1 MRSDRKALSL
11 EPIRITFQD
20 GSVRAFPR
28 GTTFEEMARAWD
40 PSVAARAIAA
50 IADGVER
57 DIYLAPDRDAAVRF
71 VTPDSPE
78 ALGIY
83 RHTTSHLLAHAV
95 KELFPEVK
103 IGIGPATDE
112 GFFYDFERAAPFT
125 PEDLERI
132 ESRMREIKARDLPIR
147 RVEQAKEEALRYFR
161 GLGDNLK
168 VELVDEKGGA
178 VVSCYRQDSF
188 MDFCTGPHVPS
199 TGRLGA
205 FKLLSLA
212 GAYWKGSEHNQQ
224 LQRIYGTAF
233 ATEEQLQVH
242 MKMLEEARKR
252 DHRKLGP
259 ALDLFSIEETAGP
272 GLIFWHPN
280 GTAVRQV
287 LEDYWK
293 AQHLRHGYQLV
304 TTPHIA
310 RDELWRLS
318 GHLEY
323 YKENMYTFPI
333 DETGYVLKPMNCPG
347 HSLIYKA
354 RLRSYRE
361 LPVRYAELGTVYRY
375 ERSGVLHGMMRV
387 RGFTQDDAHIYCTR
401 EQIEDEIKG
410 VLDLCLDFLRTF
422 GYDRYEVDLSV
433 WDPARP
439 ASYAGDADGWAMGE
453 QALTR
458 ALVSRGLTYTRREG
472 EAAFYGPK
480 IDIKMFDAIGRAW
493 QGPTIQ
499 FDFNL
504 PRRLAITYI
513 GSDSAPTPVV
523 MVHRAIYGSLERFMG
538 GLVEHY
544 AGAFPLW
551 LAPVQAVVLPIAD
564 RHREY
569 GGTVRRDLAA
579 AGLRV
584 ELDERNEKI
593 GAKIRDAQLRKI
605 PYMLVAG
612 DREAQ
617 ARSVAVRSRR
627 EGDLGP
633 MAIEAIRDQMVTMQA
648 DRVLGP

>member
-1 MRSDRKALSL
+1 LDLINVTL
-11 EPIRITFQD
+11 PD
-20 GSVRAFPR
+20 GSTRQFPK
-28 GTTFEEMARAWD
+28 GTTCGEMARAWD
-40 PSVAARAIAA
+40 PAVHARAIAA
-50 IADGVER
+50 VVDGQPR
-57 DIYLAPDRDAAVRF
+57 DIYLPLNRDASVRF
-71 VTPDSPE
+71 VTPDSAE
-78 ALGIY
+78 ALEIY

-103 IGIGPATDE
+103 IGIGPATEE
-112 GFFYDFERAAPFT
+112 GFFYDFERPTPFT

-132 ESRMREIKARDLPIR
+132 ETRMKEIKARDLPIR
-147 RVEQAKEEALRYFR
+147 RIEQPKADALRYFR
-161 GLGDNLK
+161 DLGDNLK
-168 VELVDEKGGA
+168 VELVSEKGGD

-205 FKLLSLA
+205 FRLLSLA
-212 GAYWKGSEHNQQ
+212 GAYWKGSEKNQQ

-233 ATEEQLQVH
+233 ATDEQLAAH
-242 MKMLEEARKR
+242 LHMLEEAKKR

-259 ALDLFSIEETAGP
+259 ALDLFSVEETAGP

-280 GTAVRQV
+280 GTVVRQV
-287 LEDYWK
+287 LEDFWK
-293 AQHLRHGYQLV
+293 ERHRRHGYQLV

-310 RDELWRLS
+310 RDELWRMS

-323 YKENMYTFPI
+323 YKDNMYTFPI
-333 DETGYVLKPMNCPG
+333 EETGYVIKPMNCPG
-347 HSLIYKA
+347 HSLIYKS

-401 EQIEDEIKG
+401 DQVASEILG
-410 VLDLCLDFLRTF
+410 VLDLCLEFLKTF
-422 GYDRYEVDLSV
+422 GYEKYEVDLSV
-433 WDPARP
+433 WDPSQP
-439 ASYAGDADGWAMGE
+439 QNYAGTADGWEMGE
-453 QALTR
+453 KALTG
-458 ALVSRGLTYTRREG
+458 ALVARGLPYTRREG

-493 QGPTIQ
+493 QGPTVQ
-499 FDFNL
+499 FDFNM
-504 PRRLAITYI
+504 PRRLGITYVAP
-513 GSDSAPTPVV
+513 DSSATPVI

-564 RHREY
+564 RHRDY
-569 GGTVRRDLAA
+569 AASVRQALVD
-579 AGLRV
+579 AGLRA

-593 GAKIRDAQLRKI
+593 GAKIRDAQLRKV

-612 DREAQ
+612 DRESQ
-617 ARSVAVRSRR
+617 AGTVAVRSRR

-633 MAIEAIRDQMVTMQA
+633 MALDAIRGLMVRMQT
-648 DRVLGP
+648 DRTLGP

>member
-1 MRSDRKALSL
+1 LD
-11 EPIRITFQD
+11 PISITFQD
-20 GSVRAFPR
+20 GTTRAFPR

-40 PSVAARAIAA
+40 PSVAERAIAA
-50 IADGVER
+50 IADGRAR
-57 DIYLAPDRDAAVRF
+57 DIYLAPDRNAVVRF
-71 VTPDSPE
+71 VTPESPE
-78 ALGIY
+78 ALEIF

-103 IGIGPATDE
+103 IGIGPATEE
-112 GFFYDFERAAPFT
+112 GFFYDFERSAPFT

-132 ESRMREIKARDLPIR
+132 EQRMREIKARDLPIR
-147 RVEQAKEEALRYFR
+147 RVEQPKEEALRYFR

-168 VELVDEKGGA
+168 VELVDEKGGP

-199 TGRLGA
+199 TGRLGS
-205 FKLLSLA
+205 FKLMSLA

-233 ATEEQLQVH
+233 ATEEQLQAH
-242 MKMLEEARKR
+242 LHMLEEARKR

-272 GLIFWHPN
+272 GLVFWHPN

-293 AQHLRHGYQLV
+293 DQHRRHGYQLV
-304 TTPHIA
+304 STPHIA

-347 HSLIYKA
+347 HSLIFKS

-401 EQIEDEIKG
+401 DQIEDEIKG
-410 VLDLCLDFLRTF
+410 VLDLCLEFLRAF

-439 ASYAGDADGWAMGE
+439 ENYAGDADGWTMGE

-458 ALVSRGLTYTRREG
+458 ALQSRGLAYTRREG

-480 IDIKMFDAIGRAW
+480 IDIKMYDAIGRAW

-504 PRRLAITYI
+504 PRRLGITYV
-513 GSDSAPTPVV
+513 GADSAPTQVV

-551 LAPVQAVVLPIAD
+551 LAPVQAVILPIAD

-569 GGTVRRDLAA
+569 GATVRHELAA
-579 AGLRV
+579 VGLRV
-584 ELDERNEKI
+584 EMDERNEKI

-617 ARSVAVRSRR
+617 AQSVAVRSRR

-633 MAIEAIRDQMVTMQA
+633 MAVTAIRDQMVRMQA
-648 DRVLGP
+648 ERVLGP

>member
-1 MRSDRKALSL
+1 LSQ
-11 EPIRITFQD
+11 IRVTFPD
-20 GSVRAFPR
+20 GSVRAFPK
-28 GTTFEEMARAWD
+28 GTTFEEIARAWD
-40 PSVAARAIAA
+40 PAVSDRALAAV
-50 IADGVER
+50 ADGQQR
-57 DIYLAPDRDAAVRF
+57 DIYLALDHDAAVQF
-71 VTPDSPE
+71 VTPESPE
-78 ALGIY
+78 ALQIY

-103 IGIGPATDE
+103 IGIGPATEE
-112 GFFYDFERAAPFT
+112 GFFYDFERPTPFT
-125 PEDLERI
+125 PQDLEAI
-132 ESRMREIKARDLPIR
+132 ESRMRDIKARDFPIR
-147 RVEQAKEEALRYFR
+147 RVEQPKEEAISYFR
-161 GLGDNLK
+161 ALGDNLK
-168 VELVDEKGGA
+168 VELVGEKGGA
-178 VVSCYRQDSF
+178 VVSCYRQDNF

-212 GAYWKGSEHNQQ
+212 GAYWKGSEKNQQ

-233 ATEEQLQVH
+233 ATDAQLRAH
-242 MKMLEEARKR
+242 LDMLEEAKKR

-259 ALDLFSIEETAGP
+259 ALDLFSVEEAAGP

-280 GTAVRQV
+280 GTLVREV
-287 LEDYWK
+287 LEDFWK
-293 AQHLRHGYQLV
+293 EQHRRQGYQLV

-323 YKENMYTFPI
+323 YKDNMYTFPI
-333 DETGYVLKPMNCPG
+333 EETGYVIKPMNCPG
-347 HSLIYKA
+347 HSLIYKS

-361 LPVRYAELGTVYRY
+361 LPIRYAELGTVYRY

-387 RGFTQDDAHIYCTR
+387 RGFTQDDAHIFCTKAQVG
-401 EQIEDEIKG
+401 EEILG
-410 VLDLCLDFLRTF
+410 VLDLCLEFLKTF
-422 GYDRYEVDLSV
+422 GYERYDVDLSV
-433 WDPARP
+433 WDPAQP
-439 ASYAGDADGWAMGE
+439 QNYAGTADGWQMGE
-453 QALTR
+453 QALTQ
-458 ALVSRGLTYTRREG
+458 ALVARGLRYTRREG

-480 IDIKMFDAIGRAW
+480 IDIKMYDAIGRAW
-493 QGPTIQ
+493 QGPTVQ

-504 PRRLAITYI
+504 PRRLDITYI
-513 GSDSAPTPVV
+513 GPDSAPTPVV

-564 RHREY
+564 RHQEY
-569 GGTVRRDLAA
+569 GRTVRQSLID

-584 ELDERNEKI
+584 EVDARNEKI
-593 GAKIRDAQLRKI
+593 GAKIRDAQLRKV

-617 ARSVAVRSRR
+617 AGTVSVRSRR

-633 MAIEAIRDQMVTMQA
+633 MTIEAIRDMMARMQS

>member
-1 MRSDRKALSL
+1 LD
-11 EPIRITFQD
+11 PISITFQD
-20 GSVRAFPR
+20 GSTRAFPR

-40 PSVAARAIAA
+40 PAIAARAIAA
-50 IADGVER
+50 IADGVAR
-57 DIYLAPDRDAAVRF
+57 DIYLAPDRNTAVRF
-71 VTPDSPE
+71 VTPESPE
-78 ALGIY
+78 ALEIY

-103 IGIGPATDE
+103 IGIGPATEE

-132 ESRMREIKARDLPIR
+132 EGRMREIKTRDLPIR
-147 RVEQAKEEALRYFR
+147 RIEQPKDEALRYFR

-168 VELVDEKGGA
+168 VELVDEKGGSI
-178 VVSCYRQDSF
+178 VSCYRQDSF

-199 TGRLGA
+199 TGRLGS

-233 ATEEQLQVH
+233 ATEEQLQAH
-242 MKMLEEARKR
+242 LHMLEEAKKR

-272 GLIFWHPN
+272 GLVFWHPN
-280 GTAVRQV
+280 GTVVRQV

-293 AQHLRHGYQLV
+293 DQHRRHGYQLV

-310 RDELWRLS
+310 RDELWRMS

-347 HSLIYKA
+347 HSLIFKS

-401 EQIEDEIKG
+401 DQIEDEIKG
-410 VLDLCLDFLRTF
+410 VLDLCLEFLRAF

-433 WDPARP
+433 WDPARTEN
-439 ASYAGDADGWAMGE
+439 YAGDADGWAMAE

-458 ALVSRGLTYTRREG
+458 ALVSRNLGYTRREG

-480 IDIKMFDAIGRAW
+480 IDIKMYDAIGRAW

-504 PRRLAITYI
+504 PRRLEITYI
-513 GSDSAPTPVV
+513 SSDSAPTPVV

-551 LAPVQAVVLPIAD
+551 LAPVQAVILPIAD

-569 GGTVRRDLAA
+569 GAQVRRDLLA

-584 ELDERNEKI
+584 EMDERNEKI
-593 GAKIRDAQLRKI
+593 GAKIRDAQLRKV

-617 ARSVAVRSRR
+617 SQSVAVRSRR

-633 MAIEAIRDQMVTMQA
+633 MTVAAIRDQMARMQA
-648 DRVLGP
+648 ERVPGP

>member
-1 MRSDRKALSL
+1 LDLINVTL
-11 EPIRITFQD
+11 PD
-20 GSVRAFPR
+20 GSTRQFPK
-28 GTTFEEMARAWD
+28 GTTLGEMARAWD
-40 PSVAARAIAA
+40 PVVQARAIAA
-50 IADGVER
+50 LVDGQPR
-57 DIYLAPDRDAAVRF
+57 DIYLPLNRDASVRF

-78 ALGIY
+78 ALEIY

-103 IGIGPATDE
+103 IGIGPATEE
-112 GFFYDFERAAPFT
+112 GFFYDFERPRPFT

-132 ESRMREIKARDLPIR
+132 EVRMKEIKAKDYPIR
-147 RVEQAKEEALRYFR
+147 RIEQPKAEALRYFQE
-161 GLGDNLK
+161 LGDNLK
-168 VELVDEKGGA
+168 VELVSEKGGDI
-178 VVSCYRQDSF
+178 VSCYRQDSF

-205 FKLLSLA
+205 FRLLSLA
-212 GAYWKGSEHNQQ
+212 GAYWKGSEKNQQ

-233 ATEEQLQVH
+233 ATDEELASHLQ
-242 MKMLEEARKR
+242 MLEEAKKR

-280 GTAVRQV
+280 GTVVRQV
-287 LEDYWK
+287 LEDFWK
-293 AQHLRHGYQLV
+293 ERHRRHGYQLV

-310 RDELWRLS
+310 RDELWRRS
-318 GHLEY
+318 GHLDY

-333 DETGYVLKPMNCPG
+333 EETGYVIKPMNCPG
-347 HSLIYKA
+347 HSLIYKS

-361 LPVRYAELGTVYRY
+361 LPIRYAELGTVYRY

-401 EQIEDEIKG
+401 DQVEGEILG
-410 VLDLCLDFLRTF
+410 VLDLCLEFLKTF
-422 GYDRYEVDLSV
+422 GYEKYEVDLSL
-433 WDPARP
+433 WDPSQP
-439 ASYAGDADGWAMGE
+439 QNYAGTAEGWDMGE
-453 QALTR
+453 KALTR
-458 ALVSRGLTYTRREG
+458 ALLARGLPYTRREG

-493 QGPTIQ
+493 QGPTVQ
-499 FDFNL
+499 FDFNI
-504 PRRLAITYI
+504 PRRLDITYI
-513 GSDSAPTPVV
+513 APDSSATPVI

-564 RHREY
+564 RHHDY
-569 GGTVRRDLAA
+569 ALSVRQTLFD
-579 AGLRV
+579 AGLRA
-584 ELDERNEKI
+584 ELDDRNEKI
-593 GAKIRDAQLRKI
+593 GAKIRDAQLRKV

-612 DREAQ
+612 DRESQ
-617 ARSVAVRSRR
+617 AGTVAVRSRR

-633 MAIEAIRDQMVTMQA
+633 MAIDAIRGLMVRMQT
-648 DRVLGP
+648 DRTLGP

>member
-1 MRSDRKALSL
+1 MPKGSELDLIKVAL
-11 EPIRITFQD
+11 PD
-20 GSVRAFPR
+20 GSTREFPK
-28 GTTFEEMARAWD
+28 GTTYGEMARAWD
-40 PSVAARAIAA
+40 PAVHAKAIAA
-50 IADGVER
+50 IVDGQPR
-57 DIYLAPDRDAAVRF
+57 DIYLPLNRDASVRF

-78 ALGIY
+78 ALEIY

-103 IGIGPATDE
+103 IGIGPATEE
-112 GFFYDFERAAPFT
+112 GFFYDFERPTPFT

-132 ESRMREIKARDLPIR
+132 EARMKEIKAKDYPIR
-147 RVEQAKEEALRYFR
+147 RLEQPKSEALRYFQE
-161 GLGDNLK
+161 LGDNLK
-168 VELVDEKGGA
+168 VELVSEKGGDI
-178 VVSCYRQDSF
+178 VSCYRQDSF

-205 FKLLSLA
+205 FRLLSLA
-212 GAYWKGSEHNQQ
+212 GAYWKGSEKNQQ

-233 ATEEQLQVH
+233 ATDEELASHLQ
-242 MKMLEEARKR
+242 MLEEAKKR

-259 ALDLFSIEETAGP
+259 ALDLFSVEESAGP

-280 GTAVRQV
+280 GTVVRQV
-287 LEDYWK
+287 LEDFWK
-293 AQHLRHGYQLV
+293 ERHRRHGYQLV

-310 RDELWRLS
+310 RDELWRRS
-318 GHLEY
+318 GHLDY

-333 DETGYVLKPMNCPG
+333 EETGYVIKPMNCPG
-347 HSLIYKA
+347 HSLIYKS

-361 LPVRYAELGTVYRY
+361 LPIRYAELGTVYRY

-401 EQIEDEIKG
+401 DQVEGEILG
-410 VLDLCLDFLRTF
+410 VLDLCLEFLKTF
-422 GYDRYEVDLSV
+422 GYEKYEVDLSL
-433 WDPARP
+433 WDPSQP
-439 ASYAGDADGWAMGE
+439 QNYAGTADGWEMGE

-458 ALVSRGLTYTRREG
+458 ALKARDLTYTRREG

-493 QGPTIQ
+493 QGPTVQ
-499 FDFNL
+499 FDFNI
-504 PRRLAITYI
+504 PRRLDITYI
-513 GSDSAPTPVV
+513 APDSSATPVI

-564 RHREY
+564 RHHDY
-569 GGTVRRDLAA
+569 GATVRRDLIE
-579 AGLRV
+579 AGLRAD
-584 ELDERNEKI
+584 LDDRNEKI
-593 GAKIRDAQLRKI
+593 GAKIRDAQLRKV

-612 DREAQ
+612 DRESQ
-617 ARSVAVRSRR
+617 AGTVSVRSRR

-633 MAIEAIRDQMVTMQA
+633 MTMDAIRGLMVRMQT
-648 DRVLGP
+648 DRTLGPW

>member
-1 MRSDRKALSL
+1 METINVTL
-11 EPIRITFQD
+11 PD

-28 GTTFEEMARAWD
+28 GTPLDGIARVFD
-40 PSVAARAIAA
+40 PKIARVALAA
-50 IADGVER
+50 IVDGAQK
-57 DIYLAPDRDAAVRF
+57 DIYLTLDHDAVVSF
-71 VTPDSPE
+71 ITPDAPQ
-78 ALGIY
+78 ALEIY

-95 KELFPEVK
+95 KALFPEVK
-103 IGIGPATDE
+103 IGIGPATEE
-112 GFFYDFERAAPFT
+112 GFFYDFERPTPFA

-132 ESRMREIKARDLPIR
+132 EAKMREIKARDLPIR
-147 RVEQAKEEALRYFR
+147 RLEQPKEEALAYFR
-161 GLGDNLK
+161 RQGDNLK
-168 VELVDEKGGA
+168 VELVSEKGGA
-178 VVSCYRQDSF
+178 VVSCYRQDDF

-212 GAYWKGSEHNQQ
+212 GAYWKGSEKNQQ

-233 ATEEQLQVH
+233 AHEEQLKAH
-242 MKMLEEARKR
+242 LEMLEEAKKR
-252 DHRKLGP
+252 DHRRLGP
-259 ALDLFSIEETAGP
+259 ALDLFSVEETAGP
-272 GLIFWHPN
+272 GLIFWHPH
-280 GTAVRQV
+280 GTIVRQV

-293 AQHLRHGYQLV
+293 EQHRRHGYQLV

-323 YKENMYTFPI
+323 YKENMYTFEI
-333 DETGYVLKPMNCPG
+333 DEAGYVLKPMNCPG
-347 HSLIYKA
+347 HSLIYKS

-361 LPVRYAELGTVYRY
+361 LPIRYAELGTVYRY

-401 EQIEDEIKG
+401 DQVLSEIEG
-410 VLDLCLDFLRTF
+410 VLDLCVDFLKTF
-422 GYDRYEVDLSV
+422 GYERYEVDLSV
-433 WDPARP
+433 WDKTHPEK
-439 ASYAGDADGWAMGE
+439 YAGDASGWEMAE
-453 QALTR
+453 DALTR
-458 ALVSRGLTYTRREG
+458 ALQERGLRYLRREG

-480 IDIKMFDAIGRAW
+480 IDFKMFDAIGRPW
-493 QGPTIQ
+493 QGPTVQ

-504 PRRLAITYI
+504 PQRLGIHYVS
-513 GSDSAPTPVV
+513 SDSSQVPVV

-551 LAPVQAVVLPIAD
+551 LAPVQAVVLPITD
-564 RHREY
+564 RTRDYALE
-569 GGTVRRDLAA
+569 VRRTLQA

-584 ELDERNEKI
+584 ECDERNEKI

-605 PYMLVAG
+605 PFMLVAG

-617 ARSVAVRSRR
+617 ARTVAVRSRR
-627 EGDLGP
+627 AGDLGP
-633 MAIEAIRDQMVTMQA
+633 MSLEAIRDRMVTMQVE
-648 DRVLGP
+648 REPGP

>member
-1 MRSDRKALSL
+1 MASIDV
-11 EPIRITFQD
+11 TFPD
-20 GSVRAFPR
+20 GSVRSFPR
-28 GTTFEEMARAWD
+28 GTTFEEIARAWD
-40 PSVAARAIAA
+40 PDLARRALAVV
-50 IADGVER
+50 ADGRER
-57 DIYLAPDRDAAVRF
+57 DIYLAPEENTSVRF
-71 VTPDSPE
+71 VTPESPE
-78 ALGIY
+78 ARGIY

-95 KELFPEVK
+95 KSLFPEVK
-103 IGIGPATDE
+103 IGIGPATEE
-112 GFFYDFERAAPFT
+112 GFFYDFERPTPFT

-132 ESRMREIKARDLPIR
+132 EGRMREIKGRDFPIR
-147 RVEQAKEEALRYFR
+147 RVEIPKPEALHYFE

-168 VELVDEKGGA
+168 VELVDEKGGP
-178 VVSCYRQDSF
+178 VVSCYRQDDF

-212 GAYWKGSEHNQQ
+212 GAYWKGSEKNQQ

-233 ATEEQLQVH
+233 ATEAELDAH
-242 MKMLEEARKR
+242 LKMLEEARRR

-259 ALDLFSIEETAGP
+259 ALDLFSVEETAGP
-272 GLIFWHPN
+272 GLIFWHAA
-280 GTAVRQV
+280 GTTVRQV
-287 LEDYWK
+287 LEDFWK
-293 AQHLRHGYQLV
+293 DAHRKRGYQLV

-310 RDELWRLS
+310 RDELWRMS

-323 YKENMYTFPI
+323 YKDNMYTFPI
-333 DETGYVLKPMNCPG
+333 DETGYVIKPMNCPG
-347 HSLIYKA
+347 HSLIYKS

-361 LPVRYAELGTVYRY
+361 LPIRYAELGTVYRY

-401 EQIEDEIKG
+401 AQIEDEIKG
-410 VLDLCLDFLRTF
+410 VLDLCVEFLRTF
-422 GYDRYEVDLSV
+422 GYEKYEVDLSV
-433 WDPARP
+433 WDPSQP
-439 ASYAGDADGWAMGE
+439 GQYAGDAEGWEMAE

-480 IDIKMFDAIGRAW
+480 IDFKMFDAIGRAW
-493 QGPTIQ
+493 QGPTVQ

-504 PRRLAITYI
+504 PRRLDITYV
-513 GSDSAPTPVV
+513 GSDSAPTQVV

-564 RHREY
+564 RHRDYAVEVE
-569 GGTVRRDLAA
+569 TRLRE
-579 AGLRV
+579 AGLRAEV
-584 ELDERNEKI
+584 DARNEKI

-617 ARSVAVRSRR
+617 GRAVAVRSRK

-633 MAIEAIRDQMVTMQA
+633 MPVDAIRDQMVKMQA
-648 DRVLGP
+648 TRVLGP